1 MSEQNSTQTPLASD
15 SPQFKRNIGF
25 KLRIGDILLGKPIL
39 NGDKFSNLELGDKKI
54 IRCNVIGNVIDKFQS
69 ESTTGK
75 SYIFVKIDDGSG
87 QISLKAFSDDSEKLK
102 ELIQGETILCIGS
115 LRHFN
120 NETYLSPEIIKKV
133 DPRYLLV
140 RKLEIEKEKNKN
152 TTFIKNSPQISAI
165 KDKILKLIKDSEV
178 EGGIEIDKIIL
189 QLREATPDIINQEI
203 RKLLEEGII
212 FEPRPGKIRWLG

>member
-1 MSEQNSTQTPLASD
+1 MVEQNSLAD
-15 SPQFKRNIGF
+15 NAQFKRNIGF
-25 KLRIGDILLGKPIL
+25 KLRIGDLLQGKAIL
-39 NGDKFSNLELGDKKI
+39 NGDKFSYLELGDKKI
-54 IRCNVIGNVIDKFQS
+54 IRCNIIGNVIDKYQS
-69 ESTTGK
+69 ESSSGK

-102 ELIQGETILCIGS
+102 DLSQGETIICIGS

-120 NETYLSPEIIKKV
+120 NETYISPEIIKKV

-140 RKLEIEKEKNKN
+140 RKLEIEKEKNLN
-152 TTFIKNSPQISAI
+152 TTRIKISPEMFAI
-165 KDKILKLIKDSEV
+165 KDKILKMIKDSEV
-178 EGGIEIDKIIL
+178 EGGIEVEKIIL

>member
-69 ESTTGK
+69 ESSTGK

-115 LRHFN
+115 LRHFLG
-120 NETYLSPEIIKKV
+120 T
-133 DPRYLLV
+133 
-140 RKLEIEKEKNKN
+140 
-152 TTFIKNSPQISAI
+152 
-165 KDKILKLIKDSEV
+165 
-178 EGGIEIDKIIL
+178 ID
-189 QLREATPDIINQEI
+189 TV
-203 RKLLEEGII
+203 
-212 FEPRPGKIRWLG
+212 FHF

>member
-69 ESTTGK
+69 ESSTGK